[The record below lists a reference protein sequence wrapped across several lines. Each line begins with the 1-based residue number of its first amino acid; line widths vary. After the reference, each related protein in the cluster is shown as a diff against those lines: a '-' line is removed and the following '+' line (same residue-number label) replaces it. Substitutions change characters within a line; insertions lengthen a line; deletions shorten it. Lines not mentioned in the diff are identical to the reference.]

1 MKNIFFALALISA
14 TSLVQAEVSVETI
27 KAGAVC
33 VVENEDTKAGCPI
46 CPVQEENK
54 CGICGKPK
62 PKNHEADVDVDGQ
75 EEGDEVKCGCG
86 KPKPGRT
93 AGE

>member
-46 CPVQEENK
+46 CPEKEENK
-54 CGICGKPK
+54 CKICGKPK
-62 PKNHEADVDVDGQ
+62 SHEADVDVDGQ
-75 EEGDEVKCGCG
+75 EEGDEVKCGC
-86 KPKPGRT
+86 KPSNK
-93 AGE
+93 AN

>member
-1 MKNIFFALALISA
+1 MKNIFFALALVCA
-14 TSLVQAEVSVETI
+14 TSCLQAEVSPEVI
-27 KAGAVC
+27 DAV
-33 VVENEDTKAGCPI
+33 KSGCAI
-46 CPVQEENK
+46 CPTKEENK
-54 CGICGKPK
+54 CGVCGKPK
-62 PKNHEADVDVDGQ
+62 SPDADVDNVDGQ